1 MSPVFTPHDAK
12 QSTCML
18 LIQDSAR
25 APTDGSRRQQTL
37 TAFMRPVDPGRQSST
52 RTETKHFQRPILLC
66 YEQMHIWYLQCV
78 VIGAGSAQAGMQQPA
93 AVPKHHTTSSRPTT
107 AREAAMDLIDLANM
121 KVFGNRHFRPKQREI
136 IKAALQVTFAF
147 SLPAPHMSIVHVLGC
162 LFR

>member
-1 MSPVFTPHDAK
+1 MPHFVK
-12 QSTCML
+12 QSTCVL

-25 APTDGSRRQQTL
+25 ALTDVSQRQQTL
-37 TAFMRPVDPGRQSST
+37 TAFMRPVDPGSESST
-52 RTETKHFQRPILLC
+52 RTETKHFQKPILLC
-66 YEQMHIWYLQCV
+66 YEQMHIWYLECV
-78 VIGAGSAQAGMQQPA
+78 VIGAGSAQAGMQQAA

-136 IKAALQVTFAF
+136 IKAALQVAFA
-147 SLPAPHMSIVHVLGC
+147 LPAPHMSIVHVLGC